1 MGIRVGAVRTLAGL
15 LVGLA
20 VLAGLVLLARP
31 TAPGAAPPAAGTVA
45 GQARDPSATA
55 GELPPAT
62 PTTGAA
68 NAAGTTPPSAGPAAD
83 PCRLVTRAEAAAA
96 LGRPV
101 ARVQPRQGF
110 LVRSCLFT
118 GAGGRQ
124 VIVQLHHGPAA
135 SRAQFRMGRR
145 PDDQPV
151 AGVGDEAWFTP
162 DAGLLDVREGSA
174 RFQVGLLDA
183 TGRPPSRRAPPG
195 LLTLARAVA
204 GRLR

>member
-1 MGIRVGAVRTLAGL
+1 MATRTGVRALAGL

-20 VLAGLVLLARP
+20 VLAGLVVLARP
-31 TAPGAAPPAAGTVA
+31 TAPGTAPPAPGAVA
-45 GQARDPSATA
+45 DQARAPSATA
-55 GELPPAT
+55 GEPPAT
-62 PTTGAA
+62 STPGASA
-68 NAAGTTPPSAGPAAD
+68 SATPPPAPGPVAD

-101 ARVQPRQGF
+101 ARVQPRRGF

-118 GAGGRQ
+118 SARWLQ
-124 VIVQLHHGPAA
+124 VIVQLHYGPAA

-162 DAGLLDVREGSA
+162 DSGLLDVRQGAA

-183 TGRPPSRRAPPG
+183 SGQPGPRRAPPS
-195 LLTLARAVA
+195 LLTLARAIA